1 MSDHLV
7 SLNEIKKIDDFF
19 DRGYVVQY
27 VYENLSGMF
36 AEFERQEEEVC
47 LQVLTA
53 AGRKYFAA
61 RLQEQGLRKL

>member
-1 MSDHLV
+1 MSDHLL
-7 SLNEIKKIDDFF
+7 SLDEIKKIDSYF
-19 DRGYVVQY
+19 DSGYSVQY

-36 AEFERQEEEVC
+36 VEFERQEEEIC

-61 RLQEQGLRKL
+61 RLQEQGLGK